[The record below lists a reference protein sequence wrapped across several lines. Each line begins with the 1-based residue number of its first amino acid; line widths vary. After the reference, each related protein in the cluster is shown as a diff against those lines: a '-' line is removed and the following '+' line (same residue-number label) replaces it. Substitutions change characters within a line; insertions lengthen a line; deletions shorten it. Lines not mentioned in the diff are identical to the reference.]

1 MIIEELNHQTG
12 YITLSMN
19 NNELRTITNLLHK
32 ARNNISFSRIDYR
45 INAEL
50 LTAITVLNYGKIPDF
65 ERKETNE
72 LYEKAGIKEGE
83 E

>member
-19 NNELRTITNLLHK
+19 NNELRIITDLLHK
-32 ARNNISFSRIDYR
+32 ARKNISFSRIDYQ

-50 LTAITVLNYGKIPDF
+50 LTAITVLNYGKIPNF

-72 LYEKAGIKEGE
+72 LYEKAGIKESE